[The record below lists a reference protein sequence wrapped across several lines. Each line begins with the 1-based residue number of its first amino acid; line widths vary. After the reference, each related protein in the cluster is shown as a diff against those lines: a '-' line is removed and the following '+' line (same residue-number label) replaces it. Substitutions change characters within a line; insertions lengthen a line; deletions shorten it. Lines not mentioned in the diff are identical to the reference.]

1 MYFLEIYW
9 FREST
14 TYLELEGVLKLKS
27 VKNGSLKNM
36 NFCRKSTFLK
46 KFRRGYQN
54 FMLYSD
60 STYQIT
66 LKSVIK
72 DIN

>member
-1 MYFLEIYW
+1 MYFLKIYW
-9 FREST
+9 FKGTNHLFGAGGDPR
-14 TYLELEGVLKLKS
+14 VKS
-27 VKNGSLKNM
+27 IKNSSFKTCI
-36 NFCRKSTFLK
+36 FCTKSIFLK
-46 KFRRGYQN
+46 VFRRGYQN

>member
-9 FREST
+9 FRGSAT
-14 TYLELEGVLKLKS
+14 CLELKGVPKSKS
-27 VKNGSLKNM
+27 VKNSSFKTCI
-36 NFCRKSTFLK
+36 FCTKSIFLK
-46 KFRRGYQN
+46 VFRRGYQN